1 MSTETLIGVAGVA
14 SACVA
19 DRRDGDGCWDVDHL
33 ADIGKNRARVRSV
46 AAGGGGIN
54 VARGVARLGGRAT
67 AVHTAGREVGC
78 RLNRLLDEEGIDH
91 IAVDIEGE
99 TREALVLFET
109 ASRRSQHIVPPG
121 PDLDYGTLQGPE
133 ICPLLPHGFSCARKG
148 IFCKN

>member
-1 MSTETLIGVAGVA
+1 MSTTLPTSARTELGSGLWRPGVEA
-14 SACVA
+14 STSPAA
-19 DRRDGDGCWDVDHL
+19 WRD
-33 ADIGKNRARVRSV
+33 S
-46 AAGGGGIN
+46 
-54 VARGVARLGGRAT
+54 GRAT